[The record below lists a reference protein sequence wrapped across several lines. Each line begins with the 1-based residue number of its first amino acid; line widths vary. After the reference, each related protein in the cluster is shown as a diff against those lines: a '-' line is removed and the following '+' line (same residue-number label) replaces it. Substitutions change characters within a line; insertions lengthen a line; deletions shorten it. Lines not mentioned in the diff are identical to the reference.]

1 MLQQKEIQEER
12 YIENQAEDIYQIFDK
27 VFKKIITLSCV
38 AVINLINALFHTDYP
53 TDSTITYN
61 WTEFENEKLKR
72 ILADTILTINGMYSY
87 HIEAQIEK
95 DNAIVFRVFEYGF
108 YHANRTRY
116 TEDGKYV
123 LPFPTPVVIYLY
135 YENQVPEEYSLVL
148 EFNRD
153 GSAEG
158 EEKQTFE
165 YKVPVIKL
173 QDISAQELNDRK
185 MVILIPFHLLKLR
198 KAVKDGNLEKRM
210 DELKTMITD
219 DIIGSIDKNQE
230 LGNITPEDA
239 YRLKCYV
246 ESMWKYLCKH
256 HKELEAF
263 SDMTDESF
271 MTVADV
277 ICEDLERTREALKNK
292 EKMLEEKD
300 KVLEENAREIERLR
314 AENERLKAMK
324 R

>member
-1 MLQQKEIQEER
+1 
-12 YIENQAEDIYQIFDK
+12 
-27 VFKKIITLSCV
+27 
-38 AVINLINALFHTDYP
+38 
-53 TDSTITYN
+53 
-61 WTEFENEKLKR
+61 
-72 ILADTILTINGMYSY
+72 
-87 HIEAQIEK
+87 
-95 DNAIVFRVFEYGF
+95 
-108 YHANRTRY
+108 
-116 TEDGKYV
+116 
-123 LPFPTPVVIYLY
+123 
-135 YENQVPEEYSLVL
+135 
-148 EFNRD
+148 
-153 GSAEG
+153 
-158 EEKQTFE
+158 
-165 YKVPVIKL
+165 
-173 QDISAQELNDRK
+173 
-185 MVILIPFHLLKLR
+185 
-198 KAVKDGNLEKRM
+198 M

-277 ICEDLERTREALKNK
+277 ICNDLERTREALKNK
-292 EKMLEEKD
+292 EKMLEEKA

-324 R
+324 LQ